1 MMTCKLPYQAVML
14 LSIATLRYHGAC
26 CLAAVPPYPTAR
38 SLGNDLDYE
47 PQLGSFV
54 GEDAPPDGVEPP
66 ESPVQ
71 DDHALYNLL
80 YNAMKRTERHA
91 DSIYTHFYSKYYG
104 RKAAKNILRKL
115 IAGKRTSRG
124 QKRHRISG
132 ETYPDRVGHF
142 SVQDGDD
149 SSIAEPSKRHS
160 DGLFTDLYSRSH
172 GGFEREA
179 RVSSLASMLTGLKPM
194 DRPLRGHLVSALAPP
209 VSVLTRHTSP
219 EPPPD
224 FNLHCL
230 RASLPRTE

>member
-38 SLGNDLDYE
+38 LGNDLDYE

-54 GEDAPPDGVEPP
+54 GEDAPPDGVDPP

-71 DDHALYNLL
+71 DDHALYDLL

-124 QKRHRISG
+124 QKRQRMSG
-132 ETYPDRVGHF
+132 DTYPDRVGHF

-149 SSIAEPSKRHS
+149 GSIAEPSKRHS
-160 DGLFTDLYSRSH
+160 DGLFTDLYSRYRKQMAVKKYLSTVL
-172 GGFEREA
+172 GKRKYPKYRQ
-179 RVSSLASMLTGLKPM
+179 RVRPKSSRM
-194 DRPLRGHLVSALAPP
+194 RWY
-209 VSVLTRHTSP
+209 
-219 EPPPD
+219 
-224 FNLHCL
+224 FF
-230 RASLPRTE
+230 

>member
-54 GEDAPPDGVEPP
+54 GEDAPPDGVDPP

-71 DDHALYNLL
+71 DDHALYDLL

-115 IAGKRTSRG
+115 IAGKR
-124 QKRHRISG
+124 
-132 ETYPDRVGHF
+132 

-149 SSIAEPSKRHS
+149 GSIAEPSKRHS

-194 DRPLRGHLVSALAPP
+194 DRALRGHLVSALAPP

-219 EPPPD
+219 EPPAR
-224 FNLHCL
+224 FNLHCP

>member
-54 GEDAPPDGVEPP
+54 GEDAPPDGVDPP

-71 DDHALYNLL
+71 DDHALYDLL

-115 IAGKRTSRG
+115 IAGKR
-124 QKRHRISG
+124 
-132 ETYPDRVGHF
+132 

-149 SSIAEPSKRHS
+149 GSIAEPSKRHS
-160 DGLFTDLYSRSH
+160 DGLFTDLYSRSR

-194 DRPLRGHLVSALAPP
+194 DRALRGHLVSALAPP

-224 FNLHCL
+224 LICTALGLPFHAQSDKQKEKKTPFSCPS
-230 RASLPRTE
+230 ASAC